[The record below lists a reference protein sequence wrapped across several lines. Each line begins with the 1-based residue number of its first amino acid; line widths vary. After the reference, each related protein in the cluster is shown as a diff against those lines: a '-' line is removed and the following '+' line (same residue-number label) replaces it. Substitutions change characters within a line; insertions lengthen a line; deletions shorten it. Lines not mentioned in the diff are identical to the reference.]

1 MNTEVASLKNN
12 ASKQATHSSFTLSFF
27 ALLTVGLVSIT
38 WMVTKDRIAEQQRA
52 NEQKALFEVLPDRYF
67 DNNLSKT
74 VVILPDTS
82 LLGPVGEDAKGWL
95 AFKHDTPEAIILPV
109 VAPDGYNGR
118 IQLMVGINREGILT
132 GVRTIVHKE
141 TPGLGD
147 GIDTKVSSWITSFT
161 GRSLFT
167 PDTSQWAVK
176 KDGGSFDQFTGATI
190 TPRAVVNAT
199 YRALLYFEQNQ
210 ERIFSAASKQWQE
223 QHTEKQEQ

>member
-1 MNTEVASLKNN
+1 MNTELARPRKN
-12 ASKQATHSSFTLSFF
+12 ASEEATHSSLTLSFF

-38 WMVTKDRIAEQQRA
+38 WMVTKDRIAAQERA
-52 NEQKALFEVLPDRYF
+52 SEQKALFEVLPDRYF
-67 DNNLSKT
+67 DNNLQKT

-82 LLGPVGEDAKGWL
+82 LLGPVGEGAKGWL
-95 AFKHDTPEAIILPV
+95 AFKHNTPEAIILPV

-118 IQLMVGINREGILT
+118 IHLMVGINREGILT
-132 GVRTIVHKE
+132 GVRTTVHKE

-147 GIDTKVSSWITSFT
+147 GIDTQVSEWITSFT

-199 YRALLYFEQNQ
+199 YRALLYFDQYQ
-210 ERIFSAASKQWQE
+210 ERIFAAASQQWQ
-223 QHTEKQEQ
+223 QQLEKQ